1 MGIND
6 LVAVFGNVVLMR
18 HPLARLPPHSGEPP
32 RLALGV
38 TLVCLQGSVGVA
50 CLGEHPTKPETVVHL
65 CIFGEYLQR

>member
-1 MGIND
+1 MGINN
-6 LVAVFGNVVLMR
+6 LVAVFGNAVLMR

-50 CLGEHPTKPETVVHL
+50 CLGEHPTKPETFARR
-65 CIFGEYLQR
+65 CILGKYLPR